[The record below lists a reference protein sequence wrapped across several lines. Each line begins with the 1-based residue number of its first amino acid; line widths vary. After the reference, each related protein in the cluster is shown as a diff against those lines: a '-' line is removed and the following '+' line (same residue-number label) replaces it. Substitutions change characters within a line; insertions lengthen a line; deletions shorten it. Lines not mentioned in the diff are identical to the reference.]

1 MSQDLAEIDAPPELR
16 QHVAACVKWSTE
28 NTIATTADYQSTA
41 DHLQEI
47 KAQLKAAD
55 AFFDGPIKTAHELHK
70 TLVARKKFV
79 TDPLKQS
86 EATDKQ
92 KMMGYTAE
100 QQRKA
105 EEERRRL
112 QAIADEKARKERE
125 IAEQAAA
132 KQRAIEAEQRAKV
145 EAARIA
151 EEKARREAEAA
162 NAAERKRLLA
172 EAEASRKEAEK
183 AERAAAA
190 AAVKVEAAEDKAAL
204 VEAPVIAVA
213 APVPKVA
220 GITTRRS
227 WKAEIVDLA
236 VFCAAVIEYRRSDLI
251 LPNMDVLTALAKGL
265 GERAEFPGVKFF
277 QAETMG
283 SRSK

>member
-1 MSQDLAEIDAPPELR
+1 MTDLEKIDAPPELR
-16 QHVAACVKWSTE
+16 QTVAACVKWSQE
-28 NTIATTADYQSTA
+28 NIIANSGDYQSTA

-70 TLVARKKFV
+70 TLVARKKIV
-79 TDPLKQS
+79 TDPLRAS
-86 EATDKQ
+86 ESLDKGKMLWFAEDQ
-92 KMMGYTAE
+92 K
-100 QQRKA
+100 RRA

-112 QAIADEKARKERE
+112 QAIADERARKERE

-145 EAARIA
+145 EAARVA

-162 NAAERKRLLA
+162 SATERKRLLA

-213 APVPKVA
+213 APVPKVS
-220 GITTRRS
+220 GITTRRT
-227 WKAEIVDLA
+227 WKATVVDLPAFLEFVFNSRRADLVTVNQA
-236 VFCAAVIEYRRSDLI
+236 VLD
-251 LPNMDVLTALAKGL
+251 ALAKGL
-265 GERAEFPGVKFF
+265 REAASMPGVKFE
-277 QAETMG
+277 ETSIMS
-283 SRSK
+283 SRS

>member
-1 MSQDLAEIDAPPELR
+1 MTDLEKIDAPPELR
-16 QHVAACVKWSTE
+16 QTVAACVKWSTE
-28 NTIATTADYQSTA
+28 NIIATTEDYEATA
-41 DHLQEI
+41 GHLQEI

-86 EATDKQ
+86 EDTDKK
-92 KMMGYTAE
+92 KMLGFTAE

-105 EEERRRL
+105 EEERQRL
-112 QAIADEKARKERE
+112 QRIADEKARKERE

-132 KQRAIEAEQRAKV
+132 RQRAIEAEQRAKV
-145 EAARIA
+145 EAARVA

-162 NAAERKRLLA
+162 SAAERKRLLA
-172 EAEASRKEAEK
+172 EAEAARKEAEK

-204 VEAPVIAVA
+204 AEAPVIAVA
-213 APVPKVA
+213 APVPKVS
-220 GITTRRS
+220 GITTRRV
-227 WKAEIVDLA
+227 WKAEIVDMSAFLA
-236 VFCAAVIEYRRSDLI
+236 AAVERKRTDLI
-251 LPNMDVLTALAKGL
+251 APNMDMITALAKGL
-265 GERAEFPGVKFF
+265 GERAEFPGVRFF
-277 QAETMG
+277 QAESMS

>member
-1 MSQDLAEIDAPPELR
+1 MTDLEKIDAPPELR
-16 QHVAACVKWSTE
+16 QTVAACVKWSQE
-28 NTIATTADYQSTA
+28 NIIADNGGYQATA

-79 TDPLKQS
+79 TDPLKES
-86 EATDKQ
+86 EATDKR
-92 KMMGYTAE
+92 KMLGFTAE

-105 EEERRRL
+105 EEERRKL
-112 QAIADEKARKERE
+112 
-125 IAEQAAA
+125 QAAA
-132 KQRAIEAEQRAKV
+132 DES
-145 EAARIA
+145 
-151 EEKARREAEAA
+151 ARREREA
-162 NAAERKRLLA
+162 L
-172 EAEASRKEAEK
+172 EK
-183 AERAAAA
+183 RAAAA
-190 AAVKVEAAEDKAAL
+190 KRPETQERLREEAAL

-220 GITTRRS
+220 GITTRRT
-227 WKAEIVDLA
+227 WKAEVVDISA
-236 VFCAAVIEYRRSDLI
+236 FCNAVIEYRRADLI